1 MNTTITPELNQDP
14 PVRRRRRIV
23 IGAVVAVLVVVAL
36 AVGGILYFFRGDAP
50 DEVDLQDAAAS
61 ITSVVDEDADA
72 QVEATTASTIA
83 PAAADAADAATT
95 TAAAAP
101 AATAAADADATAAT
115 GIAGTWD
122 VDTSI
127 GEFSYEDSTG
137 TFVGFR
143 VEEELSGIGST
154 TAVGRTP
161 DVTGSITIDGTTLT
175 AATFEADMST
185 ITTNDSR
192 RDDKVQGALETGEF
206 PTATFVLT
214 APVELGDAAATGA
227 AVDVQA
233 TGDLT
238 VHGVTTTV
246 TLPLQAQLVD
256 GVVVVVGSID
266 ITFADYGVSVPS
278 SPIVVSAEDTGI
290 LELQLFLQHA

>member
-1 MNTTITPELNQDP
+1 
-14 PVRRRRRIV
+14 
-23 IGAVVAVLVVVAL
+23 
-36 AVGGILYFFRGDAP
+36 
-50 DEVDLQDAAAS
+50 
-61 ITSVVDEDADA
+61 
-72 QVEATTASTIA
+72 
-83 PAAADAADAATT
+83 
-95 TAAAAP
+95 
-101 AATAAADADATAAT
+101 
-115 GIAGTWD
+115 GTWN
-122 VDTSI
+122 VDTTI
-127 GEFSYEDSTG
+127 GEFNDEDSTG

-143 VEEELSGIGST
+143 IDEELSGIGST

-161 DVTGSITIDGTTLT
+161 DVSGSITIDGTTLT
-175 AATFEADMST
+175 AATFEADMTT
-185 ITTNDSR
+185 ITTNDGR

-214 APVELGDAAATGA
+214 EPVELGDAAATGA

-290 LELQLFLQHA
+290 LELQLFLRQA